1 MSDTPSQTAQT
12 EDLVVKR
19 ILDAPLERVW
29 QAWADPEQVM
39 RWWGP
44 KYYTCPSARIDLRQG
59 GRYVF
64 AMRAPQEQGAQ
75 VSYISGVYKVVVPMQ
90 LLEFGQSLSDE
101 DGNLIDPAQE
111 GMPPG
116 FPLETRTT
124 VAFRTI
130 RDMTELTVTEYDW
143 PVSQMMIYSFAGLH
157 QMVDKLSEALSRES

>member
-1 MSDTPSQTAQT
+1 MNDSPSQTAQT

-29 QAWADPEQVM
+29 QAWTDPQQVM

-44 KYYTCPSARIDLRQG
+44 KYYTCPSVKIDLRQG

-64 AMRAPQEQGAQ
+64 AMRAPQEKGGQ
-75 VSYISGVYKVVVPMQ
+75 VSYVSGVYKEIVP
-90 LLEFGQSLSDE
+90 LGWLEFGQSLSDQ
-101 DGNLIDPAQE
+101 DGNLIDPAQM
-111 GMPPG
+111 GMPPD
-116 FPLETRTT
+116 FPQETRTT

-130 RDMTELTVTEYDW
+130 KGMTDLTVTEYDW

-157 QMVDKLSEALSRES
+157 QMVDKLADSLA